1 MELEIEWNYPLTQLN
16 IPDGNTWH
24 LVCVVVRNME
34 RVNFFLRG
42 CGRRTES
49 HCMRRTV
56 TWSRVAKLTDTD
68 ERHIEWDTAEEI
80 KIG

>member
-1 MELEIEWNYPLTQLN
+1 MHLLKNFVKLTRRKGRNLYIDCDIELEIEWKYPLTQLN

-42 CGRRTES
+42 CEGR
-49 HCMRRTV
+49 
-56 TWSRVAKLTDTD
+56 
-68 ERHIEWDTAEEI
+68 
-80 KIG
+80 